1 MNVMEA
7 GATAMGTITKALTDG
22 FTTIVSDVM
31 TGIGSVLPVVLPI
44 FGALMLISII
54 LALVRKFKH

>member
-7 GATAMGTITKALTDG
+7 SSTAMGSITKALTDG
-22 FTTIVSDVM
+22 FTSIVSDVM
-31 TGIGSVLPVVLPI
+31 SGIGGVLPVVLPI